1 MLGRRVKWRPG
12 FPGGLGTGAARPGD
26 YCKVPD
32 SIDPRER
39 GVWYVVDP
47 DGKAGAILPSLHT
60 ITEHEDG
67 TITCSPSL
75 VMPCGWHGYL
85 ERGVWRSA

>member
-1 MLGRRVKWRPG
+1 MTGRRVEFRPG
-12 FPGGLGTGAARPGD
+12 FPGSWAQPGD

-32 SIDPRER
+32 GIDPREN
-39 GVWYVVDP
+39 GAWWALDAN
-47 DGKAGAILPSLHT
+47 GGAGAVLPSLHA

-75 VMPCGWHGYL
+75 VMPGGWHGYL
-85 ERGVWRSA
+85 ERGHWRGV